1 MKLNPKKKKKRLN
14 QRNKVQNQIEQY
26 LKNSISEEKK
36 KGQNKSKKVKGSTSL
51 LHTTI

>member
-1 MKLNPKKKKKRLN
+1 M
-14 QRNKVQNQIEQY
+14 QNQIEQY

-51 LHTTI
+51 LHTTIWAGFSSSPLT